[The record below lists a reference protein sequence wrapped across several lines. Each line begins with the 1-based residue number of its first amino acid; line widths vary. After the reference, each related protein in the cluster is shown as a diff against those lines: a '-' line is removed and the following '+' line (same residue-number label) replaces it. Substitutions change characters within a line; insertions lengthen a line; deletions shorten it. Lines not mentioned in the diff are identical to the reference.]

1 MSNKI
6 LIVDDNSKNVQL
18 LANLLSSSDYSI
30 EYALNGRSAVQWV
43 EKERFDAVLLDIM
56 MPEMD
61 GFETCMQIKMMPEN
75 VNLPIIFLTARD
87 DVDSINKAF
96 KIGGVDYITKPF
108 NQDELLARLATHV
121 ELKHNRER
129 LLDTAKWL
137 EQEVDQKTSQLQA
150 TNAQL
155 EQAYNELKLLDQAQN
170 EFLKCISHEIR
181 TPLNGI
187 SGSLSLLKNFTENE
201 DVNEVVS
208 LLERSVEKLEKYSFI
223 ALQIAYLRLKGIEQ
237 LNIKDVNL
245 NAVLKSC
252 ITKVLPKA
260 NNKGIEIRFTSN
272 VSGVSVKGDYDLLN
286 SAFLSIIDSSI
297 TYSNFGVVDVR
308 LEERSDS
315 LLCEISDNGVLYSE
329 DKPMYMFDSL
339 SSKGW
344 AYERNTNIELHLAQV
359 IFFTHGWTIQ
369 LTNKGDGDGT
379 LTSIQI
385 KK

>member
-18 LANLLSSSDYSI
+18 LANLLTSADYSI
-30 EYALNGRSAVQWV
+30 EYALNGKAAVQWV
-43 EKERFDAVLLDIM
+43 EKERFDAILLDIM

-61 GFETCMQIKMMPEN
+61 GFETCLQIKKMPDM

-108 NQDELLARLATHV
+108 NQEELLARLATHV

-129 LLDTAKWL
+129 LMDTTRWL
-137 EQEVDQKTSQLQA
+137 EQEVDKKTSELQLA
-150 TNAQL
+150 NSQL
-155 EQAYNELKLLDQAQN
+155 EQAYNELKFLDQAQN

-187 SGSLSLLKNFTENE
+187 SGSLSLLKHFRDNE
-201 DVNEVVS
+201 EVNEVVS

-223 ALQIAYLRLKGIEQ
+223 ALQIAYLRLKGIDQ
-237 LNIKDVNL
+237 LNLREININAIIKD
-245 NAVLKSC
+245 C
-252 ITKVLPKA
+252 IGKLLPKA
-260 NNKGIEIRFTSN
+260 KQKGLEVRFKSN
-272 VSGVSVKGDYDLLN
+272 ITGISVKGDYDLLMN
-286 SAFLSIIDSSI
+286 AFQAIIESSI
-297 TYSNFGVVDVR
+297 TYSNHGVIEVIVEDR
-308 LEERSDS
+308 PDGF
-315 LLCEISDNGVLYSE
+315 LCEVLDEGALYSE
-329 DKPMYMFDSL
+329 DKPLYMFDSL

-359 IFFTHGWTIQ
+359 IFFTHGWIIQ
-369 LTNKGDGDGT
+369 LVNMPTGIGT
-379 LTSIQI
+379 RTSILI

>member
-1 MSNKI
+1 
-6 LIVDDNSKNVQL
+6 
-18 LANLLSSSDYSI
+18 
-30 EYALNGRSAVQWV
+30 
-43 EKERFDAVLLDIM
+43 
-56 MPEMD
+56 
-61 GFETCMQIKMMPEN
+61 
-75 VNLPIIFLTARD
+75 
-87 DVDSINKAF
+87 
-96 KIGGVDYITKPF
+96 
-108 NQDELLARLATHV
+108 
-121 ELKHNRER
+121 
-129 LLDTAKWL
+129 
-137 EQEVDQKTSQLQA
+137 
-150 TNAQL
+150 
-155 EQAYNELKLLDQAQN
+155 
-170 EFLKCISHEIR
+170 
-181 TPLNGI
+181 LNGI

-201 DVNEVVS
+201 EVNEVVS

-245 NAVLKSC
+245 NAILKSC
-252 ITKVLPKA
+252 ITKELPKA

-297 TYSNFGVVDVR
+297 TYSNFGIVDVR

-369 LTNKGDGDGT
+369 LTNKADGDGT